1 MYNETITYY
10 SKNPFNKF
18 EMEDATVSF
27 YEENDICWDFLT
39 IYLKIKDNIVENWS
53 FTWDTAIITTACWWI
68 FWESIIWKRLD
79 DVLKMDYKNIVE
91 LVWEEIS
98 ERRKNASVLA
108 LLTTRNTIHNYLNDG
123 IVDDFDD
130 VIPN

>member
-18 EMEDATVSF
+18 EMENPTVTF
-27 YEENDICWDFLT
+27 YEENDMCWDFLT
-39 IYLKIKDNIVENWS
+39 IYLKINDDVVEDWS
-53 FTWDTAIITTACWWI
+53 FTWDTAIITTACGWI
-68 FWESIIWKRLD
+68 FWESIIWKKLNE
-79 DVLKMDYKNIVE
+79 VLEMDYNTIVE
-91 LVWEEIS
+91 LVWDEIS
-98 ERRKNASVLA
+98 ERRKKAAVLG
-108 LLTTRNTIHNYLNDG
+108 LLTTRNTIHKYLNDW